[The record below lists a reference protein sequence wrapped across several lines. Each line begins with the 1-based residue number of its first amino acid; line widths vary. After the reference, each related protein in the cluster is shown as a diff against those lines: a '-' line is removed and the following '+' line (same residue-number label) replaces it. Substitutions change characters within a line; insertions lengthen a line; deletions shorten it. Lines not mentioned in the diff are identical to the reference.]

1 MGDKGITPSA
11 VCCSSNPCKQ
21 SGSINP
27 PSKEVSLQGDLFTD
41 ELVDNRAAKQKSLAR
56 EFFL

>member
-21 SGSINP
+21 SDSTNSQ
-27 PSKEVSLQGDLFTD
+27 SKEAALQGDLFTR
-41 ELVDNRAAKQKSLAR
+41 EFADNRAAKQKSAAR
-56 EFFL
+56 DFFL